1 VNNLTQEQV
10 HEHYKGARVLITGST
25 GFTGTVL
32 TRKLADAGARIT
44 AIARNSSNIDAL
56 DDLDINWIRGEV
68 FEQEVVDRA
77 VEGVEYIFHLA
88 AAFREEKGTDE
99 GYRRVHLYSTQ
110 MLARAVQGRPEFK
123 RFVHTSTVGVHGHI
137 QGDDYADETYRF
149 SPGDGYQRTK
159 LEGEQ
164 WLAEYGAEHNLP
176 YTIIRPTPIFGPGD
190 RRLLKFFK
198 MANKGY
204 ILMLGKGKGIY
215 HLIHVDD
222 LTEIFLRAGVLEQA
236 LSEIFIAA
244 NDEPISIID
253 MGQAIARA
261 LDKKIKVIRLPIL
274 PFFIGAD
281 ICKAV
286 CTPLGIQPPLYRRRV
301 AFYTKDRK
309 FNISKLNNVLG
320 YHLKY
325 TNESGLEKTAHW
337 YVENGWL

>member
-1 VNNLTQEQV
+1 MDTSV
-10 HEHYKGARVLITGST
+10 HEQFKGRKVLITGAS
-25 GFTGTVL
+25 GFTGKVL
-32 TRKLADAGARIT
+32 TRKLAEAGAIING
-44 AIARNSSNIDAL
+44 IARPSSNIDDL
-56 DDLDINWIRGEV
+56 SDLDINWFRGDV
-68 FEQEVVDRA
+68 FDQETIKA
-77 VEGVEYIFHLA
+77 ACTEVEYIFHLA

-99 GYRRVHLYSTQ
+99 GYRKVHLYSTQ
-110 MLARAVQGRPEFK
+110 LLAKEVMGKPEFK

-137 QGDDYADETYRF
+137 PGGDMADENYRF

-159 LEGEQ
+159 LEGEE
-164 WLAEYGAEHNLP
+164 WLNEFASANNIP
-176 YTIIRPTPIFGPGD
+176 YTIIRPTPIFGAGD

-198 MANKGY
+198 MVDNGY

-222 LTEIFLRAGVLEQA
+222 LTEIFLLAAVSEMA
-236 LSEIFIAA
+236 LSETFIAA

-253 MGQAIARA
+253 MGKSIARA
-261 LDKKIKVIRLPIL
+261 LDKKMRVIRLPIW

-309 FNISKLNNVLG
+309 FNIGKLNNVLG
-320 YHLKY
+320 YQLKY
-325 TNESGLEKTAHW
+325 DNERGLAETARW
-337 YVENGWL
+337 YVDNGWLSGK